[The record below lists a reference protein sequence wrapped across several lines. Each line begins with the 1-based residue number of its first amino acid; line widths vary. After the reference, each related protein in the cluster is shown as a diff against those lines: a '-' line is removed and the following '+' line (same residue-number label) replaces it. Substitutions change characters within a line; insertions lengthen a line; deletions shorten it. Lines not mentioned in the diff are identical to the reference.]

1 MSESATILA
10 LDQTTWYIYA
20 AMVGGV
26 FMLSIMRA
34 SFFFATTLRSS
45 DRLHQKMMVSVLK
58 APVALFDTNTGILN
72 RFSKDIGFMDELL
85 PSVFLGAI
93 QMVLFAVSAFL
104 LPVVLNP
111 CVILVGAPLFV
122 LFLIFWG
129 YYLKTARQ
137 VRRLE
142 ISCRRPVVCHFSETL
157 TGLLM
162 IRTHG
167 MQKAFTD
174 DFYGFVRLIF
184 RGTLNR
190 HDGVG
195 CQSP

>member
-1 MSESATILA
+1 
-10 LDQTTWYIYA
+10 
-20 AMVGGV
+20 
-26 FMLSIMRA
+26 MLSIMRA

-45 DRLHQKMMVSVLK
+45 ERLHQKMMVSILK
-58 APVALFDTNTGILN
+58 APIALFDTNTGILN

-93 QMVLFAVSAFL
+93 QMVLFAISAFL

-111 CVILVGAPLFV
+111 YVILVGAPLFV
-122 LFLIFWG
+122 LFVIFWG

-157 TGLLM
+157 TGLVM

-174 DFYGFVRLIF
+174 DFYGSVGLIF
-184 RGTLNR
+184 QGTLNR
-190 HDGVG
+190 YDGVG
-195 CQSP
+195 CQSVLEANYL